1 MPNIVECK
9 LTLASFRDKSLNEK
23 LKNILTVKFILIV
36 FAKTL
41 TTMKFFEN
49 NEINIIN
56 DLSDFF

>member
-56 DLSDFF
+56 DL